1 MLTRRTFLQGALLA
15 AIGADTVMSAS
26 PARAASLTAPQPR
39 TAADY
44 AKVFN
49 SLPPDE
55 WLAAD
60 AATSIRLPDGRELW
74 MFGDTFRTGAMD
86 HNSFILQ
93 NGGNFTVL
101 NNPMPEN
108 SAGEWFWPGPAV
120 IEGSA
125 LRVFCSRV
133 RANGSD
139 PLFPFKTVGTS
150 IKSFT
155 PGTMKLST
163 LVTNPQSAR
172 EITWAA
178 SVYKSTTWIYI
189 FGSKLG
195 YLGHDWY
202 IARVP
207 IGQLTELN
215 KWRYWNGSNWSWFEG
230 EAKAIPVDGQSS
242 QLGAGGSVVKN
253 PSGGYDLIT
262 KSFEFIGNEV
272 KVFHAPVVQGPYTY
286 KKTVATFPAYDDK
299 HMTYLASVHPTVP
312 LSSGKMLLSVC
323 NNDTEILTRP
333 DLGRPSF
340 FEVTL

>member
-26 PARAASLTAPQPR
+26 PARAASLTVPQPR

-101 NNPMPEN
+101 NNPMPNN

-133 RANGSD
+133 REDANGSE
-139 PLFPFKTVGTS
+139 FPFKTVGTT
-150 IKSFT
+150 IKSFS
-155 PGTMKLST
+155 PSAMKLST
-163 LVTNPQSAR
+163 LVTNPQSGR
-172 EITWAA
+172 GITWAA
-178 SVYKSTTWIYI
+178 AVYKSTTWIYI

-202 IARVP
+202 VARVP
-207 IGQLTELN
+207 IGQLIDLS
-215 KWRYWNGSNWSWFEG
+215 KWRFWDGSSWSWYESN
-230 EAKAIPVDGQSS
+230 AKYISVDGQSS
-242 QLGAGGSVVKN
+242 QLGTAGSVVKN
-253 PSGGYDLIT
+253 PTGGYDLIT
-262 KSFEFIGNEV
+262 KSFEFIGDQV
-272 KVFHAPVVQGPYTY
+272 KVFHAPTAQGPYTY
-286 KKTVATFPAYDDK
+286 KKTIATLPPYDGK
-299 HMTYLASVHPTVP
+299 HMTYLASIHPTVA
-312 LSSGKMLLSVC
+312 LASGKQLLTVC
-323 NNDTEILTRP
+323 NNDTEILTRF